1 MAWFDEHYHFNR
13 LSLRV
18 AHITD
23 SHLFAEPNAEYFNVN
38 TAAHFAQVLAHMAT
52 QSLDAVIFGG
62 DLTQDHSFESYLLFA
77 ELINNA
83 DLTCPVFWVPGNHD
97 EIAMLNRISGGQI
110 VSAKRI
116 IAQGFELLLINSKGP
131 TPAGWVSSEHLNEIA
146 DCLASSQSQHVVFC
160 HHNPLAINGYLDKHM
175 LENGPQLLN
184 VLVNSANVAAL
195 LHGHVHNH
203 YTQTFRELSIY
214 ATPASSVQFTKNCP
228 QWQQENHG
236 PAYRMLHLTTQD
248 NALTV
253 KTDVVWLNA

>member
-1 MAWFDEHYHFNR
+1 
-13 LSLRV
+13 
-18 AHITD
+18 
-23 SHLFAEPNAEYFNVN
+23 
-38 TAAHFAQVLAHMAT
+38 
-52 QSLDAVIFGG
+52 
-62 DLTQDHSFESYLLFA
+62 
-77 ELINNA
+77 
-83 DLTCPVFWVPGNHD
+83 
-97 EIAMLNRISGGQI
+97 
-110 VSAKRI
+110 
-116 IAQGFELLLINSKGP
+116 
-131 TPAGWVSSEHLNEIA
+131 
-146 DCLASSQSQHVVFC
+146 VFC

-228 QWQQENHG
+228 QWHQENHG